1 MAHINPNF
9 NNLPQNYLFTDIAR
23 KVSQFKSKHPEVN
36 VISLGVGDV
45 AGPLIPEVI
54 DALKAAAD
62 DMSRTETFHGY
73 APESGYPF
81 LREAIAA
88 TDYRDLDISADEIFI
103 SDGAKS
109 DTGAI
114 GDIFGLDNIVA
125 VCDPVYPV
133 YVDTN
138 IMSGRAKNIK
148 DFVYLPATA
157 DNDFVPELP
166 DRPVDLIY
174 LCFPNNPIGV
184 GITKAQLT
192 EWVDYANETGA
203 VILYDAA
210 YEAFVE
216 TPGVVHSIFEIPGAR
231 TCAIEFKSLSKT
243 AGFTGMRCA
252 YTVIPKDL
260 ERDGKSLNALWS
272 RRQTTKMNGVAYPI
286 QRAAAAVFTPEGQ
299 AGIKKQIAAYKENA
313 RTMREKLSAAG
324 FDVFGGVDSPYI
336 WLAVPDGDDWAFFD
350 ELLTGAGII
359 CTPGSG
365 FGKSGKGYVRLT
377 VFGEFE
383 TIREAMARIAAMY
396 QKA

>member
-23 KVSQFKSKHPEVN
+23 KVNEFKSKNPEVN
-36 VISLGVGDV
+36 IISLGIGDV

-54 DALKAAAD
+54 DALKSAAD

-73 APESGYPF
+73 APESGYSF
-81 LREAIAA
+81 LREAIAQ
-88 TDYRDLDISADEIFI
+88 TDYHDLGITADEIFI

-114 GDIFGLDNIVA
+114 GDIFGLENIVA

-138 IMSGRAKNIK
+138 IMSGRAKNAE
-148 DFVYLPATA
+148 DFVYLPCTS
-157 DNDFVPELP
+157 DNGFIPALP
-166 DRPVDLIY
+166 DQPVDLIY

-184 GITKAQLT
+184 GMTKEKLT
-192 EWVDYANETGA
+192 EWVDYANKTGA

-216 TPGVVHSIFEIPGAR
+216 SPDIVHSIFEIPEAR

-252 YTVIPKDL
+252 FTVIPKDL
-260 ERDGKSLNALWS
+260 KRDGVSLNALWG

-286 QRAAAAVFTPEGQ
+286 LRAAAAVFTPEGQ
-299 AGIKKQIAAYKENA
+299 AGIQKQIAYYKENA
-313 RTMREKLSAAG
+313 RYMRKKLIALG
-324 FDVFGGVDSPYI
+324 FDVHGGIDSPYI
-336 WLAVPDGDDWAFFD
+336 WLTVPGSDDWAFFD
-350 ELLTGAGII
+350 KLLTGAGIV

-383 TIREAMARIAAMY
+383 TIREAMDRIESLF